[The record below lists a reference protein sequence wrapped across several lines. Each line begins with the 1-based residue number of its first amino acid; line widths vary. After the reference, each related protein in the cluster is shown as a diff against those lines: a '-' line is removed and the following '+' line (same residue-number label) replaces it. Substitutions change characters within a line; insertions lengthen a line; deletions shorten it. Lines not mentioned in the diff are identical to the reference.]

1 MISCTNIGMAY
12 LEEHS
17 YIHRDLAARNVLV
30 GEGNVCKVADFGL
43 ARVAMVTYNPKD
55 GKFPIRW
62 TAPEGIFRNQFS
74 IKSDVWSFGILM
86 AEVVTKGDEPYKG
99 LGNDIVILFLRLGF
113 RMPKPPRCPDT
124 LYNIMLSC
132 WKERPEDRP
141 TFISLQKSI
150 LEFKESYKDSSCVV
164 S

>member
-1 MISCTNIGMAY
+1 MAY

-43 ARVAMVTYNPKD
+43 TRAMATYEPTDPN
-55 GKFPIRW
+55 FPIRW

-86 AEVVTKGDEPYKG
+86 TEIVTKGDVPYKG
-99 LGNDIVILFLRLGF
+99 LNNFGVIMLLKLQVRTS
-113 RMPKPPRCPDT
+113 KPPHCPEP
-124 LYNIMLSC
+124 LYEIMQTC

-141 TFISLQKSI
+141 TFISLQESI
-150 LEFKESYKDSSCVV
+150 LDFQQSYKEDSSCVV